1 MKQTGPNETKLA
13 DTRERV
19 LSCRPDSFLG
29 YRRKLRA
36 GSHGA
41 GGFFSHL
48 PAKVL
53 ATPMQLQPVGQL
65 QPLDAITEDVLRTR
79 ILERGSLEEPCE
91 RLYGEWSRRPKPVL
105 N

>member
-19 LSCRPDSFLG
+19 LSCRPESFVG

-41 GGFFSHL
+41 RGFLSHL

-53 ATPMQLQPVGQL
+53 AAPMGPRPVGPL
-65 QPLDAITEDVLRTR
+65 QPLDAITKDVLRTLL
-79 ILERGSLEEPCE
+79 LERGRLEEPCE
-91 RLYGEWSRRPKPVL
+91 RLYGGWSRKPKPVL